1 MPRQGK
7 PLIDESLFDRA
18 RLTRLAEEL
27 ITALEDEGSF
37 EFTPGD
43 RPSGLAYARLQ
54 RITKQVE
61 YEEELKES
69 LKRRKRKR
77 DAEKQ

>member
-1 MPRQGK
+1 MVNQGK
-7 PLIDESLFDRA
+7 PLIDEGLFDRA

-27 ITALEDEGSF
+27 ITALEDEDTF
-37 EFTPGD
+37 EFTSGD
-43 RPSGLAYARLQ
+43 HPSGLAYARLQ

-69 LKRRKRKR
+69 LRRRER
-77 DAEKQ
+77 RRFAEK